1 MVHSLRQRDILKL
14 ARAAGWVE
22 VEDLA
27 QRFEVSAQTIRRDL
41 GELADQG
48 LLDRVHG
55 GAVLVAGVSNLG
67 YEARRVLHESAKD
80 RIGRSCASMIPD
92 NSSLILNIGT
102 TTEAVAR
109 ALLEHRNLTV
119 VTNNMNVAN
128 TLIDNESCEV
138 IVAGGIVRRSDG
150 GLVGDLT
157 SEFLANFKVDFAVVG
172 CSALE
177 MDGDVL
183 DFDLAEVRV
192 SRTILRQARTLLLV
206 TDLSKLTRTAPVRM
220 GSLADMDAV
229 VTEAPLPAELQDR
242 CAGWGTQ
249 CVTEAVRNGETDAG

>member
-1 MVHSLRQRDILKL
+1 
-14 ARAAGWVE
+14 
-22 VEDLA
+22 
-27 QRFEVSAQTIRRDL
+27 
-41 GELADQG
+41 
-48 LLDRVHG
+48 
-55 GAVLVAGVSNLG
+55 
-67 YEARRVLHESAKD
+67 
-80 RIGRSCASMIPD
+80 
-92 NSSLILNIGT
+92 
-102 TTEAVAR
+102 
-109 ALLEHRNLTV
+109 
-119 VTNNMNVAN
+119 MNVAN

-192 SRTILRQARTLLLV
+192 SRTILRQARTRLLV

-229 VTEAPLPAELQDR
+229 VTEASLPAELQDR

-249 CVTEAVRNGETDAG
+249 CVTEAVHNGETDAG